1 MKKRL
6 VLSMLCVSFYW
17 GCSPFSSQPVPG
29 PDKQGEGVLVGASV
43 GAGTGAITGAQFGA
57 ATGPGA
63 WIGAGLG
70 GVFGM
75 LSGLGVDLL
84 EEDQLDRKE
93 QTQCMREVTW
103 AQERLAEHYAR
114 RLELHPNRDIFP
126 ADWFFQSDSAEFRP
140 GGELLVEML
149 ADLTQRRIPWS
160 RIAVAAYN
168 TASDPESAY
177 AKYVTKKRAEAIAVT
192 FIHSGFEPR
201 RVVTQ
206 AMVISEPV
214 LIDPDDHPGRYRQ
227 AIELIPLDN

>member
-1 MKKRL
+1 MKRKFA
-6 VLSMLCVSFYW
+6 LSILFVSLFY
-17 GCSPFSSQPVPG
+17 GCSPFSTQPAPG
-29 PDKQGEGVLVGASV
+29 PDKQGEGLLYGASV
-43 GAGTGAITGAQFGA
+43 GAGTGAITGAQFAA

-70 GVFGM
+70 GVMGM
-75 LSGLGVDLL
+75 LSGLGIDLL
-84 EEDQLDRKE
+84 EEDQIIKKE
-93 QTQCMREVTW
+93 QTQCLRDVTW

-126 ADWFFQSDSAEFRP
+126 ADWFFRQDSAEFTP

-168 TASDPESAY
+168 TASDPESSY
-177 AKYVTKKRAEAIAVT
+177 AKHVTKKRAEAIAVA

-201 RVVTQ
+201 RVVAQ
-206 AMVISEPV
+206 SVVIPEPV
-214 LIDPDDHPGRYRQ
+214 LIDPDDNPGRYRQ